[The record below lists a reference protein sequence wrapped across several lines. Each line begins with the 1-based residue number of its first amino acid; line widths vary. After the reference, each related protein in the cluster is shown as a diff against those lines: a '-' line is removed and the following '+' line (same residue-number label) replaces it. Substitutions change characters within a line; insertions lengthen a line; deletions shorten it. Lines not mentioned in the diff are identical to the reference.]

1 MGHQA
6 DDEHKYDDDYVKVML
21 VMPQANDDA
30 FP

>member
-6 DDEHKYDDDYVKVML
+6 DDEHKYDDDDVKVML
-21 VMPQANDDA
+21 VMPQANDHT